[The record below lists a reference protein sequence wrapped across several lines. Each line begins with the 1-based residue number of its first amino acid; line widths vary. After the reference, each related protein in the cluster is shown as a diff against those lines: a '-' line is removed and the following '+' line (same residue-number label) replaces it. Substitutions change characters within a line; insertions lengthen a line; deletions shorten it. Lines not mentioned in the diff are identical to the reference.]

1 MNKREA
7 DILQDI
13 DPEEVRVIEGQQLL
27 NDLCD
32 SVEELQEHEV
42 QLSTADGICFQ
53 GSLENRQVEAC
64 RLSIPNEQTH
74 ILTSGVSLT
83 QLAIHLR

>member
-1 MNKREA
+1 MNKRKA
-7 DILQDI
+7 DILEDI
-13 DPEEVRVIEGQQLL
+13 DPEELCIIEGQQLL
-27 NDLCD
+27 SDVCD

-74 ILTSGVSLT
+74 ILTSGVSLIH
-83 QLAIHLR
+83 LAIHVR